1 MYCKNTTEYVMI
13 EMGNDFHRSKRATET
28 KERIDA
34 LMSKGKYGIY
44 LWFYAV
50 VAFILA
56 FLGQTL
62 LCGIL
67 LGFVIVAE
75 KDEWLSKQVMQAFF
89 LSLVSSVVSGV
100 FSLIHYS
107 TPSISSEILYGI
119 HRIFY
124 TGINVIESL
133 VSILVLVLVIIALT
147 KVTKGKDAGIPLL
160 SKLADRAF
168 HVVEKQVYPPQQYQ
182 QPQYQ
187 QPQYQQAPYQQQPQ
201 QQPPQYQQNVPPQQ
215 QPPQQ

>member
-1 MYCKNTTEYVMI
+1 
-13 EMGNDFHRSKRATET
+13 
-28 KERIDA
+28 
-34 LMSKGKYGIY
+34 MSKGKYGIY
-44 LWFYAV
+44 LWFYAA

-75 KDEWLSKQVMQAFF
+75 KNEWLSKQVIQAFF
-89 LSLVSSVVSGV
+89 LSLFSAAVSGILN
-100 FSLIHYS
+100 LIHYS
-107 TPSISSEILYGI
+107 APSSLNSEVLYHIYIG
-119 HRIFY
+119 
-124 TGINVIESL
+124 TNVIESL

-160 SKLADRAF
+160 NKLADRAF
-168 HVVEKQVYPPQQYQ
+168 NVVEKKVYPPQQYQ

-187 QPQYQQAPYQQQPQ
+187 QPQYQQQYQ

>member
-1 MYCKNTTEYVMI
+1 
-13 EMGNDFHRSKRATET
+13 
-28 KERIDA
+28 
-34 LMSKGKYGIY
+34 MSKGKYGIY
-44 LWFYAV
+44 LWFYAA

-89 LSLVSSVVSGV
+89 LSLLSSVVSGI

-124 TGINVIESL
+124 TGINVIESFA
-133 VSILVLVLVIIALT
+133 SILVLVLVIIALT

-187 QPQYQQAPYQQQPQ
+187 QPPYQQAPYQQQPQ

>member
-1 MYCKNTTEYVMI
+1 
-13 EMGNDFHRSKRATET
+13 
-28 KERIDA
+28 
-34 LMSKGKYGIY
+34 MSKGKYGIY
-44 LWFYAV
+44 LWFYAA

-62 LCGIL
+62 LCGTL

-75 KDEWLSKQVMQAFF
+75 KDEWLSKQVIQAFF
-89 LSLVSSVVSGV
+89 LSLFSAAVSGILN
-100 FSLIHYS
+100 LIHYS
-107 TPSISSEILYGI
+107 APSSLNSEFLYHI
-119 HRIFY
+119 YRIFY
-124 TGINVIESL
+124 IGTNVIESL

-160 SKLADRAF
+160 NKLADRAF
-168 HVVEKQVYPPQQYQ
+168 NVVEKKVYPPQQYQ

-187 QPQYQQAPYQQQPQ
+187 QPQYQQQYQQQP
-201 QQPPQYQQNVPPQQ
+201 PHYQQNVPPQQ

>member
-1 MYCKNTTEYVMI
+1 
-13 EMGNDFHRSKRATET
+13 
-28 KERIDA
+28 
-34 LMSKGKYGIY
+34 MSKGKYGIY
-44 LWFYAV
+44 LWFYAA

-75 KDEWLSKQVMQAFF
+75 KNEWLSKQVIQAFF
-89 LSLVSSVVSGV
+89 LSLFSAAVSGN
-100 FSLIHYS
+100 LIHYS
-107 TPSISSEILYGI
+107 APSSLNSEVLYHI
-119 HRIFY
+119 YRFFY
-124 TGINVIESL
+124 IGTNVIESL

-160 SKLADRAF
+160 NKLADRAF
-168 HVVEKQVYPPQQYQ
+168 NVVEKKVYPPQQYQ

-187 QPQYQQAPYQQQPQ
+187 QQYQ

>member
-1 MYCKNTTEYVMI
+1 
-13 EMGNDFHRSKRATET
+13 
-28 KERIDA
+28 
-34 LMSKGKYGIY
+34 MSKGKYGIY
-44 LWFYAV
+44 LWFYAA

-75 KDEWLSKQVMQAFF
+75 ENEWLSKQVIQAFF
-89 LSLVSSVVSGV
+89 LSLFSAAVSGILN
-100 FSLIHYS
+100 LIHYS
-107 TPSISSEILYGI
+107 APSSLNSEVLYHI
-119 HRIFY
+119 YRFFY
-124 TGINVIESL
+124 IGTNVIESL

-160 SKLADRAF
+160 NKLADRAF
-168 HVVEKQVYPPQQYQ
+168 NVVEKKVYPPQQYQ

-187 QPQYQQAPYQQQPQ
+187 QPQYQQQYQ

>member
-1 MYCKNTTEYVMI
+1 MQKHSGICYDRN
-13 EMGNDFHRSKRATET
+13 GNYFRRSKRETDT

-44 LWFYAV
+44 LWFYAA

-75 KDEWLSKQVMQAFF
+75 KDEWLSKQVIQAFF
-89 LSLVSSVVSGV
+89 LSLFSSVVSGV

-168 HVVEKQVYPPQQYQ
+168 NVVEKKVYPPQQYQ

-187 QPQYQQAPYQQQPQ
+187 QSQYQQAPYQQQPQ

>member
-1 MYCKNTTEYVMI
+1 
-13 EMGNDFHRSKRATET
+13 
-28 KERIDA
+28 
-34 LMSKGKYGIY
+34 MSKGKYGIY
-44 LWFYAV
+44 LWFYAA

-62 LCGIL
+62 LCGTL

-75 KDEWLSKQVMQAFF
+75 KDEWLSKQVIQAFF
-89 LSLVSSVVSGV
+89 LSLFSAAVSGILN
-100 FSLIHYS
+100 LIHYS
-107 TPSISSEILYGI
+107 APSSLNSEFLYHI
-119 HRIFY
+119 YRIFY
-124 TGINVIESL
+124 IGTNVIESL

-160 SKLADRAF
+160 NKLADRAF
-168 HVVEKQVYPPQQYQ
+168 NVVEKKVYLPQQYQ

-187 QPQYQQAPYQQQPQ
+187 QPQYQQQYQ